1 MPQETIAEMLEHMK
15 TTVDAE
21 VAKATR
27 TALSSVPPLAHSDL
41 SAEDQETADLL
52 KRPPVTSDLKQFST
66 PVGQD
71 RMPGGNA
78 ETPVTNL
85 PNVAVEPPL
94 AEKVTF
100 VPPITLPVDRVIPSD
115 ASSMNW
121 TDAQAC
127 IARGQSVARPGWHWG
142 STTLSQADLEATDW
156 RVVG

>member
-21 VAKATR
+21 VAKATHT
-27 TALSSVPPLAHSDL
+27 TAPLDVAV
-41 SAEDQETADLL
+41 A
-52 KRPPVTSDLKQFST
+52 

-71 RMPGGNA
+71 RMPGGDA
-78 ETPVTNL
+78 ETPVTSL

-121 TDAQAC
+121 ADAQAC
-127 IARGQSVARPGWHWG
+127 IARGQSVARPGWDWG
-142 STTLSQADLEATDW
+142 WTTLSQADLNATDW